1 MLSRMGLRTPLR
13 TRLRPPRRLRAFSLA
28 LLVACCDALCANAQ
42 SPSGGDAAAAV
53 HHRLDVLN
61 ADVQHRVGAGATI
74 DTRDLGNAAFT
85 TLLHG
90 GDPSDARR
98 DIDLAFSKQD
108 LRVGSPT
115 YGEITWRTTDS
126 GITDLNAAPFFGQG
140 LAAVLSGYGGR
151 LPTTYVAGL
160 RPKIEALAQ
169 AIVHQPV
176 AVTYTNIYL
185 TRAVDLILLGHAIG
199 EPGLETIGREALREW
214 IAATRERGISEFDSA
229 TYYAADVEALSEL
242 FRFATDANDRTT
254 ARVALEYFWTDIAA
268 NYLPAAHKLSGPSS
282 REYDFISGNDAIAYW
297 LEGVGWD
304 ATSQLNNT
312 NMQAIYIEDLIANG
326 GYRPPEALRDIAFG
340 PPRDVTS
347 TYDAYPGHTRF
358 NWVGRNV
365 SLGCAGGSYGPQDK
379 LLVATFAGPA
389 KSSQLNVLLQK
400 SGVAYGIQS
409 ATVKPDHVSPTLG
422 CIEQGGAA
430 IANFDVDMRL
440 LGPTPNG
447 FETDVLFPIGA
458 ALTVNGT
465 PVSLTHG
472 DVTLR
477 IGDILAVASGGGVV
491 ALRAIRIDD
500 VGMLPTLTLTTDAK
514 AAARGAAWLRIQ
526 HLAPGVT
533 ARAGS
538 SMRETF
544 LMVARDDGSAQAATA
559 DIERAGVQDR
569 FGPTSW
575 QVDAQFPQGHF
586 QLVRSST
593 NRGAIDLG
601 SIDGRP
607 AVRLPLAINGRDAAS
622 PIWEGL
628 P

>member
-1 MLSRMGLRTPLR
+1 MVLPNPLR
-13 TRLRPPRRLRAFSLA
+13 GSHIPKAFAIVIFVAACSAICVTGARAA
-28 LLVACCDALCANAQ
+28 DA
-42 SPSGGDAAAAV
+42 GDAASAV
-53 HHRLDVLN
+53 HKRLSDLD
-61 ADVQHRVGAGATI
+61 ADVQRRLATGSTI

-85 TLLHG
+85 TLMHG
-90 GDPSDARR
+90 GDPRDAQR
-98 DIDLAFSKQD
+98 DIDRAFETQD
-108 LRVGSPT
+108 LRPGSRT
-115 YGEITWRTTDS
+115 FGELAWRTTDT

-140 LAAVLSGYGGR
+140 LAAVLSGYGDR
-151 LPTTYVAGL
+151 LPRDYVASL
-160 RPKIEALAQ
+160 RPKVDALVQ
-169 AIVHQPV
+169 AIVNQPV
-176 AVTYTNIYL
+176 LVTYTNIYL
-185 TRAVDLILLGHAIG
+185 TRAVDLMLLGHNVGDTAI
-199 EPGLETIGREALREW
+199 ESIGRDALRGW
-214 IAATRERGISEFDSA
+214 IAETRQNGISEFDSA
-229 TYYAADVEALSEL
+229 TYYAADVEALSECY
-242 FRFATDANDRTT
+242 RFAGDPNDRKTC
-254 ARVALEYFWTDIAA
+254 RIALDYFWTDIAA

-312 NMQAIYIEDLIANG
+312 NLQAAYIEDLLANG
-326 GYRPPEALRDIAFG
+326 GYRPPDAIRAIAFG

-358 NWVGRNV
+358 NWVGHNV

-422 CIEQGGAA
+422 CLEQGGAA

-440 LGPTPNG
+440 LGATPHG

-458 ALTVNGT
+458 ALTVNGA
-465 PVSLTHG
+465 PVSLAQG

-477 IGDILAVASGGGVV
+477 IGDILAVNSGGGVV

-500 VGMLPTLTLTTDAK
+500 VGTLPTLTLTTDQK
-514 AAARGAAWLRIQ
+514 ASARGAAWLRIQ
-526 HLAPGVT
+526 HLQPGEA
-533 ARAGS
+533 ARPGS
-538 SMRETF
+538 VMRETF
-544 LMVARDDGSAQAATA
+544 VMVARDDGNAQAATA
-559 DIERAGVQDR
+559 AIAGASARDVI
-569 FGPTSW
+569 GPTDW

-593 NRGAIDLG
+593 KRGAIYLG

-607 AVRLPLAINGRDAAS
+607 ATRVPLAINGRDVGS